1 MTGFNRKIRLRGKV
15 DEDRYFARLEQERA
29 AAHRPAK
36 TKRPAATG
44 QNSAGAGQSSTGESG
59 APDSPDPDREKG

>member
-15 DEDRYFARLEQERA
+15 DEDRYFARLEQERE

-36 TKRPAATG
+36 RKRPAATG
-44 QNSAGAGQSSTGESG
+44 QNSPGAGKSSTDASG
-59 APDSPDPDREKG
+59 APDSPDRNRKKG